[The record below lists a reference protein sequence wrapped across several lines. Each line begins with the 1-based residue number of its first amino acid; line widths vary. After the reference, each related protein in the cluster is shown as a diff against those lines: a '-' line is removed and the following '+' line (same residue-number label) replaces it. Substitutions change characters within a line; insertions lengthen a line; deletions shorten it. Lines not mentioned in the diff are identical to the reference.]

1 MFDQR
6 TAHPSRADQNR
17 GACPSGAHRAAS
29 ADQSNLPFL
38 ASLFLLG
45 RFRDETQREYLNQHF
60 SQQAILSTSTMPNL
74 WTCLT
79 QNGHPDGWPF
89 HKEVR
94 RCPTLPQGPPCSTIG
109 AESLSFRVRNV
120 TGRFPLAMAAETLL
134 IYVSIVART
143 LVLDA
148 VPDRKSGT
156 TKWTRANTH

>member
-1 MFDQR
+1 MARQ
-6 TAHPSRADQNR
+6 
-17 GACPSGAHRAAS
+17 AAS

-45 RFRDETQREYLNQHF
+45 RFRDETQRESLNQHF

-134 IYVSIVART
+134 IYSFVRWS
-143 LVLDA
+143 DA
-148 VPDRKSGT
+148 NQNQFPTVNREPQSGRENHSHSPFEALT
-156 TKWTRANTH
+156 GSQ